1 MDELLK
7 NFVQR
12 VIRGEIPL
20 DSEFPQYYKQYDGS
34 SALDICADRGFYNE
48 MVALLA
54 KEGIG
59 DLINKRV
66 PQPVGYTPL
75 DVAILSYRFVKDIR
89 IIRLLLAHPSINVNL
104 VTPIESR
111 TPLQMAIHYNL
122 LDVVELL
129 LAHPSTDVNIQTE
142 HGQSPLITAVK
153 NGNNTSVALLLE
165 RPDLNVNVQN
175 DRGETALM
183 LAVSRERVL
192 MTTYLLAREDIN
204 PNLLDIHGDTAL
216 MKAVIY
222 KSYGALNLLLAKPGL
237 DMDIRDSRGRT
248 ASEIAE
254 YVGAPPAIKEALH
267 YHEQLQHHK
276 KQFEPV
282 YEELSLVPPIPREP
296 NGSVGLI
303 GELPRSNRTDA
314 INRAGKSGIV
324 FPSPGSG
331 SGSGAAPAPAPAPAP
346 GSVAAPTPAP
356 VPGASVSGGAG
367 SKLRGGTRNGRKKCK
382 KSRKSKRR

>member
-20 DSEFPQYYKQYDGS
+20 DSTFPQYYKQYDGS
-34 SALDICADRGFYNE
+34 SAIDICADRGFYNE

-111 TPLQMAIHYNL
+111 TPLQMAIHFDL
-122 LDVVELL
+122 LDVIELL

-165 RPDLNVNVQN
+165 RPDLNVNLQN

-237 DMDIRDSRGRT
+237 DMDIRDSRERT

-254 YVGAPPAIKEALH
+254 YMEAPPAIQEALH
-267 YHEQLQHHK
+267 YQEQLQHHK

-303 GELPRSNRTDA
+303 GELPRSNRTEA

-324 FPSPGSG
+324 FASPGSGSG

-346 GSVAAPTPAP
+346 PVA
-356 VPGASVSGGAG
+356 GAAVSGGAG

-382 KSRKSKRR
+382 KCKKCKKSRKSKRR

>member
-7 NFVQR
+7 DFVQR

-20 DSEFPQYYKQYDGS
+20 DSTFSQQYVHYQGY
-34 SALDICADRGFYNE
+34 SAIDICADRGFYNE

-104 VTPIESR
+104 VTPIESW
-111 TPLQMAIHYNL
+111 TPLQMAIHFHL

-129 LAHPSTDVNIQTE
+129 LAHPSTSMNIQTE
-142 HGQSPLITAVK
+142 HGLSALMKAVK
-153 NGNNTSVALLLE
+153 VGNNMSVSLLLE
-165 RPDLNVNVQN
+165 RPDLNVNLQN
-175 DRGETALM
+175 DMGETALM
-183 LAVSRERVL
+183 LAVSGNRQL
-192 MTTYLLAREDIN
+192 MTMLLLAREDIN
-204 PNLLDIHGDTAL
+204 PNLKDMYGYTAL
-216 MKAVIY
+216 MNAVIY
-222 KSYGALNLLLAKPGL
+222 KSYGPLNSLLAKPGL
-237 DMDIRDSRGRT
+237 DMDIRDSRGKT

-254 YVGAPPAIKEALH
+254 YMRAPPCIQEALH
-267 YHEQLQHHK
+267 YQEQLQHHK
-276 KQFEPV
+276 KQFKHV
-282 YEELSLVPPIPREP
+282 HEELSLVPPAPKEP
-296 NGSVGLI
+296 NGSVGVI
-303 GELPRSNRTDA
+303 GELPPSPLTDA
-314 INRAGKSGIV
+314 MNRARATGI
-324 FPSPGSG
+324 FAAPGAVP
-331 SGSGAAPAPAPAPAP
+331 GAAPGAVP
-346 GSVAAPTPAP
+346 GA